1 MQFTAYL
8 IFDGRCEEAFKFYQ
22 QALGGK
28 IEAMVSAVGT
38 PIEQQVPPERRNK
51 ILNARLAVAGGL
63 LMGMDAPPDRYQP
76 PKGFYVSFEAGSVAE
91 AERTFGALAEGG
103 RVEMQLQQTFWA
115 TRFAMLVDRFGI
127 PWMINYSQ
135 AA

>member
-1 MQFTAYL
+1 MQVNAYL
-8 IFDGRCEEAFKFYQ
+8 IFDGRCEEAFKFYE

-51 ILNARLAVAGGL
+51 ILNARLVVGDGL

-76 PKGFYVSFEAGSVAE
+76 PKGFYVVFEAGRVAE
-91 AERTFGALAEGG
+91 AEQVFGTLAENG
-103 RVEMQLQQTFWA
+103 RVEMPLQQTFWA
-115 TRFAMLVDRFGI
+115 TRFGMLVDRFGT
-127 PWMINYSQ
+127 PWMVNCSQ